1 MKKQR
6 KLGVILGCALGI
18 IPGLILLI
26 ISILM
31 TEGFWKSILGEL
43 SSIVIVSVSVG
54 IISNYILENNTIE
67 WVLKK
72 INLKKSIEYMGVEE
86 IIDNVND
93 IRYKDYFL
101 EAKKNIDIVHVYA
114 KTWTATNL
122 DYIKDRLK
130 NTQCNV
136 RVVLLD
142 PESSCIDAYCQ
153 LFNQDRDTLINNI
166 EYVENLWK
174 TAKDELGKNM
184 KGNLRIYKCRDYQS
198 SCLYRIDNRIV
209 NIQHAFNG
217 TRSTTAPILICENI
231 GKSKGLYSHFEKSI
245 EALVEDS
252 IEIDLEV

>member
-6 KLGVILGCALGI
+6 KLGVLLGCAVGI
-18 IPGLILLI
+18 IGGLILLI

-31 TEGFWKSILGEL
+31 KEGFWKSILGEL
-43 SSIVIVSVSVG
+43 SSIVVVSVTVG
-54 IISNYILENNTIE
+54 MISNYILESNTIE

-86 IIDNVND
+86 IVDNVND

-114 KTWTATNL
+114 KTWTATNM

-130 NTQCNV
+130 KTQCHV

-142 PESSCIDAYCQ
+142 PESPCIDAYCH
-153 LFNQDRDTLINNI
+153 LFNQDRDTLISNI

-174 TAKDELGKNM
+174 TAKKELGKNM
-184 KGNLRIYKCRDYQS
+184 KGDLRIYKCKDYQS
-198 SCLYRIDNRIV
+198 SCLYRMDNRIV

-217 TRSTTAPILICENI
+217 TRSTTAPILICENR
-231 GKSKGLYSHFEKSI
+231 GEFKGLYSHFEKSI
-245 EALVEDS
+245 EVLVAHS
-252 IEIDLEV
+252 IEIDLGV